1 MMHSAIELRDGK
13 GRAMAELL
21 AGAAS
26 VDVTPPVGLWHL
38 GVRSERIRDDLRAT
52 AVVLAVGAERVA
64 IVNADTVSLNR
75 ESVARIRQQ
84 IAAAAGIPPGAAMV
98 IATHTHSSPVAH
110 PLGNSYPDADYVRRL
125 EGAMAEA
132 AVKAAQSLLPATLSY
147 GEGYVGF
154 GVNRRLRTPKGV
166 VMQPNPEGVIDRR
179 VRVWRIDAAGEADA
193 PLAVLFSVCCHP
205 TSFPTSPATN
215 ADYPG
220 AARRVIE
227 RAYGGETRALF
238 LPGAF
243 GNVRPNPNDGQG
255 RFRSVTDLELERM
268 GRVLGAEVVRV
279 AEEVSGI
286 PREPGVVTPTWNGA
300 GGLAVGHQD
309 VPLRY
314 RSRPSREQLEA
325 STSAFEETWR
335 KELLAT
341 LDREGRL
348 PDGEDC
354 EVQVMRLGPFLLVA
368 IAGEPFVETGRAIE
382 ERLLGR
388 AGAAAVLVAGYAN
401 GNAGYLCTAE
411 AYAEGGYEAATAHV
425 NYHRPGPYIDTTE
438 SLLVETATS
447 LATALR

>member
-1 MMHSAIELRDGK
+1 
-13 GRAMAELL
+13 MAELL

-38 GVRSERIRDDLRAT
+38 GVQSERIRDDLRAT

-64 IVNADTVSLNR
+64 IVNADTLSLHR
-75 ESVARIRQQ
+75 ESVARIRQR
-84 IAAAAGIPPGAAMV
+84 ITAEAGIPSENV
-98 IATHTHSSPVAH
+98 TILATHTHSSPVAH

-132 AVKAAQSLLPATLSY
+132 AIKAAQSVVPATLSY

-166 VMQPNPEGVIDRR
+166 VMQPNPEGPIDRR
-179 VRVWRIDAAGEADA
+179 VRVWRVAAEGEADA

-227 RAYGGETRALF
+227 HAYGGETRALF

-243 GNVRPNPNDGQG
+243 GNIRPNPNDGQG

-279 AEEVSGI
+279 AEDVSGI
-286 PREPGVVTPTWNGA
+286 PREPGVVTPAWSGT
-300 GGLAVGHQD
+300 GGIGVDRKD

-314 RSRPSREQLEA
+314 RSRPSRAQLEA
-325 STSAFEETWR
+325 STSAFEQTWR

-341 LDREGRL
+341 MDREGRL
-348 PDGEDC
+348 PDGEPC
-354 EVQVMRLGPFLLVA
+354 EVQVLRLGPFLLVA
-368 IAGEPFVETGRAIE
+368 IAGEPFVEIGQAIE
-382 ERLLGR
+382 EQLLGR
-388 AGAAAVLVAGYAN
+388 AGVGAVLVAGYAN
-401 GNAGYLCTAE
+401 GNAGYLCTAA

-425 NYHRPGPYIDTTE
+425 NYHRPGPFTDATE
-438 SLLVETATS
+438 SLLVDAATS

>member
-1 MMHSAIELRDGK
+1 
-13 GRAMAELL
+13 MAELL

-64 IVNADTVSLNR
+64 IVNADTLSLNR
-75 ESVARIRQQ
+75 ESVARIRQR
-84 IAAAAGIPPGAAMV
+84 IAAGAGIPPGNTMV
-98 IATHTHSSPVAH
+98 LATHTHSSPVAH
-110 PLGNSYPDADYVRRL
+110 SLGNSYPDADYVRHL

-132 AVKAAQSLLPATLSY
+132 AIDAAHSLVPATLRY
-147 GEGYVGF
+147 GDGYVGF

-166 VMQPNPEGVIDRR
+166 VMQPNPEGPIDRR
-179 VRVWRIDAAGEADA
+179 VRVWRVAAEGDADV

-227 RAYGGETRALF
+227 LAYGGATRAIF

-243 GNVRPNPNDGQG
+243 GNVRPNPNDAQG
-255 RFRSVTDLELERM
+255 RFRSVTDVELERM

-286 PREPGVVTPTWNGA
+286 PREPGAVTPTWSGD
-300 GGLAVGHQD
+300 GGIAVRRED
-309 VPLRY
+309 VPLKY
-314 RSRPSREQLEA
+314 RSLPSRAQLEA
-325 STSAFEETWR
+325 STSAFEQTWR

-341 LDREGRL
+341 MDREGRL
-348 PDGEDC
+348 PKGEDC
-354 EVQVMRLGPFLLVA
+354 EVQVVRLGPLQLVA
-368 IAGEPFVETGRAIE
+368 IAGEPFVEIGQAIE
-382 ERLLGR
+382 QQLRGQH
-388 AGAAAVLVAGYAN
+388 GTDAVLVVGYAN

-425 NYHRPGPYIDTTE
+425 NYHRPGPYTDETE
-438 SLLVETATS
+438 SLLVGTATS
-447 LATALR
+447 LAMALR